1 MDTGI
6 GKKKNSAV
14 LSSTYIV
21 CLGWT
26 KAKPGESLKGLERG
40 SGPVV
45 NESVLSPGFKETS
58 VYESPN
64 KDVLPH
70 FLTPP
75 SFPKNLTGTKT
86 AEDAK

>member
-1 MDTGI
+1 M
-6 GKKKNSAV
+6 
-14 LSSTYIV
+14 
-21 CLGWT
+21 
-26 KAKPGESLKGLERG
+26 
-40 SGPVV
+40 V
-45 NESVLSPGFKETS
+45 NDSVLSPSFKETS

-86 AEDAK
+86 AEDAKKWRRGTKDKKLGRKGKKEEMEGWG